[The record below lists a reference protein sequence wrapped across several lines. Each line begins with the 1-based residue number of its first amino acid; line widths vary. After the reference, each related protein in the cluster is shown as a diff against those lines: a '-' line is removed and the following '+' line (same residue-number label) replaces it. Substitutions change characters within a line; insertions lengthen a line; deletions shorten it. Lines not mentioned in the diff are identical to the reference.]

1 MRLIFFEDVHGHFLR
16 SPAFVSEIH
25 KQVDASTDTFL
36 DVFTDTF
43 RDSLVETLIFFEAL
57 FAVNGHIFHKG
68 NKTMTVF
75 RY

>member
-43 RDSLVETLIFFEAL
+43 RDSQVETLIFLMHFL
-57 FAVNGHIFHKG
+57 PLMGTFFTKVTKQ
-68 NKTMTVF
+68 
-75 RY
+75 